1 MKMRGLLLGV
11 LLWHGTAGG
20 ALRAEQ
26 TVATAAPLG
35 EVNETYGRSDVAG
48 GDLVGLSIGS
58 AEWFDP
64 QNVRI
69 AVSPKDSVLCVSAI
83 SRDGLYF
90 ARTPYQKPPEAFG
103 AREVRLTPFTVK
115 FEDQLSNFNMSD
127 IALLALQAS
136 SAECFEPDALYLPLL
151 EQPEATIVRLNAY
164 FNTGNQDIAMTLT
177 DDGSGRQTAARCSK
191 PDGARIG
198 YDVICRVYGLKLGNQ
213 GRTVTLDFTLDD
225 GLQTTPLSYKI
236 LLPSAPEG

>member
-1 MKMRGLLLGV
+1 M
-11 LLWHGTAGG
+11 WHGMAGG

-26 TVATAAPLG
+26 AVATAAPLG
-35 EVNETYGRSDVAG
+35 EVNESYGRSDVAG

-64 QNVRI
+64 QNVLI
-69 AVSPKDSVLCVSAI
+69 AVSAKDSVLCVSAI

-90 ARTPYQKPPEAFG
+90 ARTPYQKPPEASG

-115 FEDQLSNFNMSD
+115 YEDKLSDFSMSD
-127 IALLALQAS
+127 IALLTLQAAS
-136 SAECFEPDALYLPLL
+136 PECFEPDALYLPVL
-151 EQPEATIVRLNAY
+151 EQPEASIARLNAY
-164 FNTGNQDIAMTLT
+164 FNTGNQDLSMTLT
-177 DDGSGRQTAARCSK
+177 EDGSGHQTPARCAK

-198 YDVICRVYGLKLGNQ
+198 YDVICRVDDIALGNQ
-213 GRTVTLDFTLDD
+213 SRTVTLDFTLDD
-225 GLQTTPLSYKI
+225 GLQTTPMSYRV